1 MKKFKQIIALGG
13 GGFSMEQDV
22 QLLDNYI
29 LNATGKENPKICFF
43 ANAGGDAQDYIDK
56 FYNVYNKLKCIP
68 THISLKVKPE
78 IDLEKVILEQDVL
91 FVGGG
96 STRSLMTQWKTYGL
110 DKIMRKAYNKG
121 IVLSGMSAGAIVWF
135 SDGIFNPT
143 GKKLAKLPCLGFMKG
158 SFCPHYDE
166 RTELRYSFR
175 ELVSEG
181 AIKDGYGVE
190 DYCGLHFIEG
200 KLYNVISSRRDAKA
214 YEVKRVAKI
223 YTETKLETVYLGDNY
238 KEEVLKEIEKE
249 KAKEKITE
257 PVKTLSAFI
266 TENNNIKK
274 VEEFINHINEHD
286 IDKLLELMTDDH
298 VMTDSGGVAI
308 KSKNL
313 MKLAWLDFFISFP
326 DYTIKVEH
334 IISDGDNVAVFGK
347 AKGTYWKKG
356 ELEDK
361 NKFEVPASWQAK
373 LTEGKI
379 SEWRVFADIS
389 IVRQI
394 MEANT

>member
-1 MKKFKQIIALGG
+1 
-13 GGFSMEQDV
+13 MEQDV
-22 QLLDNYI
+22 QLLDNYV

-68 THISLKVKPE
+68 THISLKTKPE
-78 IDLEKVILEQDVL
+78 IDLEKTILEQDVL

-96 STRSLMTQWKTYGL
+96 STRSLMQQWKTYGL

-143 GKKLAKLPCLGFMKG
+143 GKKLQKLPCLGYLKA

-175 ELVSEG
+175 ELISEN
-181 AIKDGYGVE
+181 AIRDGYGVE
-190 DYCGLHFIEG
+190 DYCGLHFIDG
-200 KLYNVISSRRDAKA
+200 KLYNVISSRKDAKA
-214 YEVKRVAKI
+214 YEVKRAAKI
-223 YTETKLETVYLGDNY
+223 YTERKLETIYLGDNY
-238 KEEVLKEIEKE
+238 KEAPLKVKEVIADVEKSISLTNVVAANIQE
-249 KAKEKITE
+249 
-257 PVKTLSAFI
+257 VKNFV
-266 TENNNIKK
+266 EN
-274 VEEFINHINEHD
+274 INEHD
-286 IDKLLELMTDDH
+286 IDKLLEQMTDDH
-298 VMTDSGGVAI
+298 VMTDSGGISV
-308 KSKNL
+308 KSKKL

-326 DYTIKVEH
+326 DYTIKVDN
-334 IISDGDNVAVFGK
+334 IISDGDSVAVFGK

-379 SEWRVFADIS
+379 SEWRVYADIS

-394 MEANT
+394 MEANI

>member
-13 GGFSMEQDV
+13 GGFSMEQDN

-29 LNATGKENPKICFF
+29 LNSSGKENPKICFF

-56 FYNVYNKLKCIP
+56 FYNVYEKLNCYP
-68 THISLKVKPE
+68 SHISLKTEPK
-78 IDLEKVILEQDVL
+78 IDLEKFILDQDIL

-96 STRSLMTQWKTYGL
+96 STRFLMTQWKAYGL

-143 GKKLAKLPCLGFMKG
+143 GKKLQKLPCLGYIKG

-175 ELVSEG
+175 ELISEG
-181 AIKDGYGVE
+181 SIRDGYGVE
-190 DYCGLHFIEG
+190 DYCGLHFINNQ
-200 KLYNVISSRRDAKA
+200 LYNVISSRKNSKA
-214 YEVKRVAKI
+214 YEVKKAAKI
-223 YTETKLETVYLGDNY
+223 YTETKLETLYLGDNY
-238 KEEVLKEIEKE
+238 KEKEATIEKVKDVKKNE
-249 KAKEKITE
+249 DKAEASKNIET
-257 PVKTLSAFI
+257 VK
-266 TENNNIKK
+266 
-274 VEEFINHINEHD
+274 EFIENINGHD
-286 IDKLLELMTDDH
+286 IDKLLEQMTDDH
-298 VMTDSGGVAI
+298 VMTDSGGIAI
-308 KSKNL
+308 KSKKL

-326 DYTIKVEH
+326 DYTIKVDEV
-334 IISDGDNVAVFGK
+334 IADGDSIAVFGK

-379 SEWRVFADIS
+379 SEWRVYADIS

-394 MEANT
+394 MEANI